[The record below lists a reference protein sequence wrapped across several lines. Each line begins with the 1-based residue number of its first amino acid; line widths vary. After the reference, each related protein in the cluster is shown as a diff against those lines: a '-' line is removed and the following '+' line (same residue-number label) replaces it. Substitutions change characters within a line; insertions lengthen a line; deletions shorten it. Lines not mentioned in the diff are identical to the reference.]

1 MAAKRRR
8 KAEEAALEQGLAA
21 LQTDDR
27 PDIVQQ
33 QQSQQ
38 RLMQIET
45 IGCEYG
51 SELSHSAVAG
61 GHKLNII
68 SFSFT

>member
-8 KAEEAALEQGLAA
+8 KAEGAALEQGLAA

-27 PDIVQQ
+27 HDIVQQ
-33 QQSQQ
+33 QQNQQ

-45 IGCEYG
+45 IGCESG
-51 SELSHSAVAG
+51 SELSHSAELIVYYSSV
-61 GHKLNII
+61 LRMI
-68 SFSFT
+68 FQ